1 MSSLGRLSYLRNE
14 HLYQNTSREKEE
26 EEEEEEQQQEQEGEE
41 EGLFKA
47 DALN

>member
-1 MSSLGRLSYLRNE
+1 MSSLGRSSYLRNE

-26 EEEEEEQQQEQEGEE
+26 EEEQQQQEQEGEE

>member
-26 EEEEEEQQQEQEGEE
+26 EEEQQQQEQEGEE